1 MGIESSHGS
10 LVVKGVDSG
19 VSSVEGSLLSESSLD
34 FLRVDDSEDVSVGQ
48 LRSRKRVS
56 LLVGRSRSLSSPD
69 LIEGFEGILGP
80 DDESSD
86 VTSRGQSE
94 EVQSSDGAEFDSG
107 NVSEGLGH
115 GRGLS
120 VDNQGSDSSS
130 PSAVSGL
137 SLSSSNTSAIL
148 DLLAIFVSLEILE
161 DGNGSLGLGDRVNK
175 RVVDNEGNLGNLR
188 DSMSSGHHESG
199 DGRSSN
205 G

>member
-1 MGIESSHGS
+1 M
-10 LVVKGVDSG
+10 
-19 VSSVEGSLLSESSLD
+19 
-34 FLRVDDSEDVSVGQ
+34 
-48 LRSRKRVS
+48 
-56 LLVGRSRSLSSPD
+56 SSPD
-69 LIEGFEGILGP
+69 FVEGFEGILGP

-107 NVSEGLGH
+107 NVSEGLSH

-137 SLSSSNTSAIL
+137 SLSSSSASAIL

-161 DGNGSLGLGDRVNK
+161 DGNGGLGLGDRVDE